1 LRRVKGLSE
10 TKEVTGSQLVTGI
23 IGTIDVGSAIAKV
36 AEYKIEENRTQ
47 EQLTMLKAWLEAQ
60 KTVYYEWWKGWAKK
74 PITDI
79 YDYLYGLYIA
89 VCKDLADYQRSQL
102 LMSAGGFPATA
113 SMIGLRAKYLAS
125 FAGVSDLTDAFLGI
139 PQSIVKEKARQYW
152 YKEAPWRIPDP
163 ELAFKL
169 YMESQITRTQMNDYF
184 AMNGWPSTLHDKLYN
199 VFDTDPDPYT
209 AFCMYKRG
217 YIGKSQMFSCF
228 KIAGFDEKW
237 HDALFKF
244 FEKIPTF
251 YELMRLAD
259 YVPIDPTWAAEVL
272 RANGYKEGDIPR
284 YVTCIVRRPLR
295 EEVRSLAGR
304 LLFEY
309 ANGRITRETLESELK
324 SLGMLPEE
332 ISLWLK
338 WGDKQYYDNVLDLQI
353 DIIEQRIKKGN
364 ITTKEE
370 AASLLK
376 ELGIS
381 EEIANLKAEKW
392 YWQYMV

>member
-1 LRRVKGLSE
+1 
-10 TKEVTGSQLVTGI
+10 
-23 IGTIDVGSAIAKV
+23 
-36 AEYKIEENRTQ
+36 
-47 EQLTMLKAWLEAQ
+47 
-60 KTVYYEWWKGWAKK
+60 
-74 PITDI
+74 
-79 YDYLYGLYIA
+79 
-89 VCKDLADYQRSQL
+89 
-102 LMSAGGFPATA
+102 MSAGGFPATA
-113 SMIGLRAKYLAS
+113 SMIGLRAKHLAI
-125 FAGVSDLTDAFLGI
+125 FAGLSDLTDTVLGI

-169 YMESQITRTQMNDYF
+169 YMEGQIARTKMNEYF
-184 AMNGWPSTLHDKLYN
+184 AMNGWPPELHDKLYN
-199 VFDTDPDPYT
+199 VFDRDPDPYT
-209 AFCMYKRG
+209 AFCMNKRG
-217 YIGKSQMFSCF
+217 YISKSQMFNCF

-237 HDALFKF
+237 HKPLYQY

-251 YELMRLAD
+251 YELLRLAD

-309 ANGRITRETLESELK
+309 ANGRITKETLETELK

-338 WGDKQYYDNVLDLQI
+338 WADKQYSDNVLDLQI
-353 DIIEQRIKKGN
+353 DIIEQRIKKGD

-392 YWQYMV
+392 YWQYMVTGG

>member
-1 LRRVKGLSE
+1 
-10 TKEVTGSQLVTGI
+10 
-23 IGTIDVGSAIAKV
+23 
-36 AEYKIEENRTQ
+36 
-47 EQLTMLKAWLEAQ
+47 
-60 KTVYYEWWKGWAKK
+60 
-74 PITDI
+74 
-79 YDYLYGLYIA
+79 
-89 VCKDLADYQRSQL
+89 
-102 LMSAGGFPATA
+102 
-113 SMIGLRAKYLAS
+113 
-125 FAGVSDLTDAFLGI
+125 
-139 PQSIVKEKARQYW
+139 
-152 YKEAPWRIPDP
+152 
-163 ELAFKL
+163 
-169 YMESQITRTQMNDYF
+169 MNDYF
-184 AMNGWPSTLHDKLYN
+184 AMNGWPPELHDKLYN
-199 VFDTDPDPYT
+199 VFDRDPDPYT
-209 AFCMYKRG
+209 AFCMMKRG
-217 YIGKSQMFSCF
+217 YISKIQMFNCF

-237 HDALFKF
+237 HKPLYQY

-251 YELMRLAD
+251 YELLRLAD

-272 RANGYKEGDIPR
+272 RGNGYKEGDIPR

-309 ANGRITRETLESELK
+309 ANGRITKETLETEFK

-338 WGDKQYYDNVLDLQI
+338 WADKQYFDNVLDLQI
-353 DIIEQRIKKGN
+353 DIIEQRIKKGD